1 MEKTKIILAVLSV
14 SFLAAG
20 SIRAQEDPWAPLQ
33 FLVGSWVGEET
44 GAAGAGKGDRVYEFI
59 FEGKF
64 LHARNT
70 SRFPPQEKNPDGEV
84 HMDWSFFSHDGLRDR
99 IVLREFHIEGFVNQY
114 ILVPPEGDGNR
125 LVFISE
131 SVENFPPG
139 GRVRLTLTKIDENAF
154 HEVFELAGPGED
166 FTVLLENRW
175 TRKTERSG

>member
-1 MEKTKIILAVLSV
+1 M
-14 SFLAAG
+14 
-20 SIRAQEDPWAPLQ
+20 
-33 FLVGSWVGEET
+33 
-44 GAAGAGKGDRVYEFI
+44 GAAPVSRRLLGRRGDGSRRHRQGDRVYEFI

-84 HMDWSFFSHDGLRDR
+84 HVDWSFFSHDQLRDR
-99 IVLREFHIEGFVNQY
+99 IVLREFHIEGFVNQNV
-114 ILVPPEGDGNR
+114 LVPSEGDR

-139 GRVRLTLTKIDENAF
+139 GRVRLTLTKIDENVF
-154 HEVFELAGPGED
+154 QEVFELAGPGED

-175 TRKTERSG
+175 TRKKVSSER